1 MQLHTLLCVIDVK
14 VAYII
19 NKPTLV
25 GELTENVGLMAHV
38 TILFI
43 HNSSSINT

>member
-14 VAYII
+14 AAYII

-25 GELTENVGLMAHV
+25 GEHV
-38 TILFI
+38 FSTDGGCWLDGSRYNII
-43 HNSSSINT
+43 HTQQQ